1 MWGWPTVDTATC
13 RYAQTFHVKLLL
25 MWIVNQ
31 DGFFSWTLGD
41 PEKYKKL
48 YMSNMYAVV
57 RARDEVSLIRMRDR
71 IVAQINMHVGAEP
84 EFNIDIEDNDTMPDR
99 WSWGSLADL
108 MRSYDKE
115 HLSDDA
121 RDNGFESMKIEGP
134 WDGDYKYRMGFPKE
148 YLGRYFSHY
157 VHNIEYTSFKG
168 AMHDIWGARFKS
180 DDAKLRNN
188 ALFSIWASI
197 KESWPETTQQKTDL

>member
-1 MWGWPTVDTATC
+1 
-13 RYAQTFHVKLLL
+13 

-48 YMSNMYAVV
+48 YMPNRYAVV

-71 IVAQINMHVGAEP
+71 IVAHVNMHVGAEP

-99 WSWGSLADL
+99 WSWGSFAGL
-108 MRSYDKE
+108 MRSYDEE
-115 HLSDDA
+115 HLGDDA
-121 RDNGFESMKIEGP
+121 RDNEFESMKIEGP

-148 YLGRYFSHY
+148 YLGRYFAHY

-168 AMHDIWGARFKS
+168 AMHDLWTEHYVQPMAGW
-180 DDAKLRNN
+180 KLDS
-188 ALFSIWASI
+188 LLDIWAAI
-197 KESWPETTQQKTDL
+197 KNTWVSTRVEDWRKLEIQ